1 MYLFLGVGFCD
12 EWVFIV
18 ICIMVVYLKIMFNIL
33 ICKMEIFDKYVCIFF
48 FFILFVKVYFSIYV
62 DLLV

>member
-18 ICIMVVYLKIMFNIL
+18 IRIMVVYLKIMFNIL